1 MTDNPVRRVVIVG
14 GGTAGWMAAAALSRL
29 TPVDVTLVESEAIG
43 TVGVGEATIPA
54 IRLFNNALGLDEAE
68 FLRETK
74 GSYKLGIAF
83 DGWMGE
89 GTRYMHAFGSVGHPH
104 GLLPFYQYWLRA
116 HRARQ
121 AEPFGAYSLNETA
134 AWTLRVQGSGSAS
147 PAAIPYAF
155 HFDAALYAGLLRR
168 HAEAAGATRV
178 EGVVA
183 HVERDAASGSI
194 AHVKLTDGRTIS
206 GDFFIDCSGFRS
218 LLMEAVAPG
227 EFMDWSEWLPCDSA
241 WAVPCATRGNFT
253 PYTKAT
259 AREAGWQWR
268 IPLQHRIGNGYVF
281 SSRFIEDE
289 AARETL
295 LANLDGAPEAEPRLI
310 RFTTGTRQRHWV
322 GNCLALGLA
331 AGFMEPLESTSIHLV
346 QSSIARLLQ
355 MFPARQ
361 EEMALAAE
369 FNREAAFEW
378 SHIRDFLV
386 LHYWANGREGQ
397 PFWDERR
404 AMTLPDTLRERIETF
419 KASAFITRKHE
430 ELFTVE
436 GWSQVLIG
444 QGILPER
451 HNPLA
456 DALSEAELT
465 QMLNKIVRRN
475 KEQAAAMPLH
485 VAALTQAVTPLHIRK
500 TA

>member
-1 MTDNPVRRVVIVG
+1 MTDDPVRKVVIVG

-29 TPVDVTLVESEAIG
+29 TPVDVTLVESEVIG

-54 IRLFNNALGLDEAE
+54 IRLFNSALGLDEAE
-68 FLRETK
+68 FLGETK

-89 GTRYMHAFGSVGHPH
+89 GTRYMHAFGPVGHAH

-116 HRARQ
+116 HHAGQ

-134 AWTLRVQGSGSAS
+134 AWALRVQGKGGSS
-147 PAAIPYAF
+147 PVAIPYAF

-168 HAEAAGATRV
+168 HAEAAGAIRV

-183 HVERDAASGSI
+183 EVERDADDGGI
-194 AHVKLTDGRTIS
+194 ARVRLADGRTVA
-206 GDFFIDCSGFRS
+206 GDFFIDCTGFRS
-218 LLMEAVAPG
+218 LLIEAVAPG

-241 WAVPCATRGNFT
+241 WAVPCATRGAFT

-281 SSRFIEDE
+281 CSRFIDDDK
-289 AARETL
+289 ARDTL
-295 LANLDGAPEAEPRLI
+295 LANLDGPPEAEPRLI

-355 MFPARQ
+355 MFPARR
-361 EEMALAAE
+361 EETALAAE

-386 LHYWANGREGQ
+386 LHYWANARQGQ

-404 AMTLPDTLRERIETF
+404 AMTLPDTLRERIDMF
-419 KASAFITRKHE
+419 RDSAFINRKHE

-444 QGILPER
+444 QAVLPDR
-451 HNPLA
+451 YNPLA
-456 DALSEAELT
+456 DALGDAELT
-465 QMLNKIVRRN
+465 QMLERIVRRN

-485 VAALTQAVTPLHIRK
+485 VAALMQAVAPPQTRK